1 MQKSYGDGKVR
12 RCGGRLQERPVTI
25 LSHWPTVKLAS
36 EISHNGLSVIHLK
49 NSDVAENWSELSLW
63 FHCHNSN
70 CDRRNPWPHCLMIST
85 SDSLNIQEYSVSKS
99 NFENWIT
106 CVDPEM
112 VKLSLI
118 IGCTGKYVGNS
129 RDLLKA
135 ENCSLTSNGW
145 REKNECRH
153 QNLKC
158 EKVLTC
164 LCWLCR

>member
-1 MQKSYGDGKVR
+1 
-12 RCGGRLQERPVTI
+12 
-25 LSHWPTVKLAS
+25 
-36 EISHNGLSVIHLK
+36 
-49 NSDVAENWSELSLW
+49 
-63 FHCHNSN
+63 
-70 CDRRNPWPHCLMIST
+70 MIST

-135 ENCSLTSNGW
+135 ENCSLTSNG
-145 REKNECRH
+145 
-153 QNLKC
+153 
-158 EKVLTC
+158 
-164 LCWLCR
+164 